1 MKEAF
6 DWTLETM
13 ALLRRLSVVLSATV
27 DVWNSFTNEEIGY
40 FRNTDIAPISVPAR
54 SSLRA
59 IKATFRELRENQK
72 KIARLGDSCSGF
84 SSKVS

>member
-27 DVWNSFTNEEIGY
+27 DAWNSFTNEEIGY

-54 SSLRA
+54 RSLRA

-72 KIARLGDSCSGF
+72 KIARLENSCSSF

>member
-54 SSLRA
+54 RSLRA

-72 KIARLGDSCSGF
+72 KIARLESSCSGF

>member
-27 DVWNSFTNEEIGY
+27 DAWNSFTNEEIGY

-54 SSLRA
+54 RWLRA

-72 KIARLGDSCSGF
+72 KISRLENSCSDF